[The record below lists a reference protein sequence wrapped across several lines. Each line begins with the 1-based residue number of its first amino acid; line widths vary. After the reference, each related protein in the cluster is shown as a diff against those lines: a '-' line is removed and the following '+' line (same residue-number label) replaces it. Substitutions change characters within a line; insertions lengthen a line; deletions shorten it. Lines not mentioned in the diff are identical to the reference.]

1 MNHIIFWNIGGTR
14 GQKRKDREGTVP
26 GYEEKQKQKIWK
38 DMGTET
44 KGPSPVSG
52 LKTDGE
58 LSAYA
63 GRINDDFYTRIVK
76 TFNPSIF

>member
-1 MNHIIFWNIGGTR
+1 MRDSILSCACRAG
-14 GQKRKDREGTVP
+14 
-26 GYEEKQKQKIWK
+26 
-38 DMGTET
+38 
-44 KGPSPVSG
+44 PVSCCHHFPG
-52 LKTDGE
+52 KELLPEILETEPAGE

>member
-1 MNHIIFWNIGGTR
+1 
-14 GQKRKDREGTVP
+14 
-26 GYEEKQKQKIWK
+26 
-38 DMGTET
+38 MGAET
-44 KGPSPVSG
+44 KGPSPVSC